1 MPTKSENVSPETV
14 SAFRTARVSH
24 SRWLGVNES
33 PAGTR
38 ATHVFASVIAFDV
51 GFTGLSLFASF
62 GARIRARGLELG
74 RLMVTH
80 PERVAGLEVVAAC
93 SVNALRDLVDG
104 DHDEEDQDG
113 ETDEQEQTLQNRRIL
128 NLRPSRERIQR
139 H

>member
-1 MPTKSENVSPETV
+1 MNSENVRPETV

-38 ATHVFASVIAFDV
+38 ATHVFASVVAFD
-51 GFTGLSLFASF
+51 GGLTGLSLVAGF
-62 GARIRARGLELG
+62 GTRIRARGLELG

-80 PERVAGLEVVAAC
+80 PERVSALDVVAAC
-93 SVNALRDLVDG
+93 SVNVLRDLVDG

-113 ETDEQEQTLQNRRIL
+113 ETDQQEQTLQDGRIL
-128 NLRPSRERIQR
+128 NLRPPRERFQR